1 MGAAVNE
8 ASGEHKGV
16 ACLKDADVA
25 NGEDADVASGECVDV
40 ASGEGVAGSEDV
52 ALAWDLSS
60 CALPLAWHRLLAS
73 SSRVCA
79 VGSAYTRI
87 CVA

>member
-8 ASGEHKGV
+8 VSGEHKGM
-16 ACLKDADVA
+16 ACVKDADVA
-25 NGEDADVASGECVDV
+25 SGEDADVASGECEDV

-52 ALAWDLSS
+52 ALASDPSS
-60 CALPLAWHRLLAS
+60 CALPLAWDRLLTS
-73 SSRVCA
+73 SSRVSA
-79 VGSAYTRI
+79 VGSAYTRM